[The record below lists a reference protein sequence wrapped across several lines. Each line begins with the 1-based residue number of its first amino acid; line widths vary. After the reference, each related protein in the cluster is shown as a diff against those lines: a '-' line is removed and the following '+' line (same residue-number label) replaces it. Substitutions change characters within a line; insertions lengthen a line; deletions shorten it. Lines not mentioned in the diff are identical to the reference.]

1 MMAFFDIYKQLC
13 RQSGSSPNAVAKE
26 LHISSGTVTK
36 WKNGSMPSAE
46 KLKTIAEHF
55 HVTADYLLTGA
66 DGPQD
71 GDGIAPVTF
80 DDFTYAMFHESK
92 QLTEDDKRML
102 LDMARLLRERQHR
115 EGKDKPAGG

>member
-13 RQSGSSPNAVAKE
+13 RQSGFSPNAVAKE

-46 KLKTIAEHF
+46 KLRAIAEHF
-55 HVTADYLLTGA
+55 HVTTDYLLTGA
-66 DGPQD
+66 DGPL
-71 GDGIAPVTF
+71 GEDGIPPVTF
-80 DDFTYAMFHESK
+80 DDFTYAMFHEGRE
-92 QLTEDDKRML
+92 LTEENKRML